1 MLSTSI
7 VPWYPA
13 TPLSSS
19 QVLLEYK
26 CFAAM
31 TPHAIPEWAIT
42 KRKTLTPAL
51 ILKWDD
57 TSAFVICPFPTCQGL
72 HRDGSTCVPDGY
84 PNSRLSHCQAL
95 KQQYQLIRPFEQDCV
110 AEDLDLGYELDRD
123 AAVWRTTGT
132 PLDDFEFGDNLE
144 AVAQDAV
151 RSGADLLE
159 SLDGLTL
166 DEEAYK
172 WFISS
177 CVTGDLHDATRC
189 LTSST
194 PSGAYEEILTGT
206 LP

>member
-1 MLSTSI
+1 MRLLLSNNKHVGTKIGWKHGTNSNQLYR
-7 VPWYPA
+7 PEASLTGGKASPA
-13 TPLSSS
+13 
-19 QVLLEYK
+19 
-26 CFAAM
+26 
-31 TPHAIPEWAIT
+31 
-42 KRKTLTPAL
+42 
-51 ILKWDD
+51 D
-57 TSAFVICPFPTCQGL
+57 TTCQGL
-72 HRDGSTCVPDGY
+72 HRHGSTRVPDGY

-95 KQQYQLIRPFEQDCV
+95 KQQYQLIRPFEQDSV
-110 AEDLDLGYELDRD
+110 AEDLDLGYEIDRD